1 MQLCKLTN
9 KLLFLLLE
17 RKQVGANLKHSTMY
31 FLPSFEYSGE
41 KWWYASFPLWHQNL
55 ICSVC
60 VCQCQM
66 DGWMKTQMGTNLLSQ
81 KVRQRERKIECDAFI
96 CLLYFKFQS
105 TAGNIGTLVFMKSL
119 GFRERSPLLLLLHT
133 QQGTQASQQV
143 LVFHFARPLQPKPF
157 LWCFLVLHSSHQLV
171 SWRAAVTLC
180 SPRSRDWH

>member
-1 MQLCKLTN
+1 MQLFKLTN

-96 CLLYFKFQS
+96 CLLYFKFQIHSWKYWYTCIHEVFRIQREES
-105 TAGNIGTLVFMKSL
+105 TAAAAAYTARHTGFPTSAGLSFCQALAAKAFSL
-119 GFRERSPLLLLLHT
+119 MFLGS
-133 QQGTQASQQV
+133 S
-143 LVFHFARPLQPKPF
+143 LQ
-157 LWCFLVLHSSHQLV
+157 SSTCQL
-171 SWRAAVTLC
+171 ACC
-180 SPRSRDWH
+180 SDIV